1 MMEKEVQYL
10 SAYIDGTLS
19 AAKKEEFEKL
29 LRSRADLQEQMLL
42 RRSQVSKL
50 TGLIP
55 KVSLSKDVRE
65 NIEQEIKN
73 TLSQVIEQKPV
84 GIWER
89 IRSKLSSH

>member
-19 AAKKEEFEKL
+19 PAKKEEFEKL